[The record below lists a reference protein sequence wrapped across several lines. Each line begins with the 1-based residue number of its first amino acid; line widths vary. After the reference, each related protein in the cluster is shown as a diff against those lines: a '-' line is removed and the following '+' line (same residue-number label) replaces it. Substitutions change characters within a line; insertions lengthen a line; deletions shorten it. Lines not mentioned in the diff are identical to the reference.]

1 MKSKIEIVNS
11 IKNSI
16 STRTSTPKFPTGIY
30 AIDELTWGVHKK
42 ELMVIAARPSHGK
55 TSLSLN
61 MAWGLAKQG
70 IPTIF
75 LSLEMSAEAIYERLM
90 CIEFGLHAWKLRI
103 GDVNEIKKSMEIMD
117 KFTSRLLTSPIEIF
131 EDKGRTIGSVEEVL
145 KEMEPGVLFI
155 DYAQKISS
163 KGYGGKYE
171 ALSDYVV
178 RLQSLAIQYD
188 CAIILNSQ
196 INRGGA
202 KQENAT
208 DFLKGSGEL
217 EESADC
223 LLQCQWCYRDDPMR
237 LDTKEF
243 IVKAVKQRHG
253 PCSYAKLDFDAASF
267 RFLERQE
274 NSQRDWNDK

>member
-1 MKSKIEIVNS
+1 MKSKIEIVESLKQNL
-11 IKNSI
+11 
-16 STRTSTPKFPTGIY
+16 STRTSSPKIPTGIKSLDDL
-30 AIDELTWGVHKK
+30 IWGVHKK
-42 ELMVIAARPSHGK
+42 ELLVLAARPSHGK
-55 TSLSLN
+55 TSLALN
-61 MAWGLAKQG
+61 IAWAIAKQD

-75 LSLEMSAEAIYERLM
+75 LSLEMSSEAIYERLM

-103 GDVNEIKKSMEIMD
+103 GDVLEIKKSYEIMD
-117 KFTSRLLTSPIEIF
+117 KFTSRLLTSPIEVF
-131 EDKGRTIGSVEEVL
+131 EDKGKTIVSVEEVL
-145 KEMEPGVLFI
+145 KEMTPSVLFI

-196 INRGGA
+196 INRGGSKA
-202 KQENAT
+202 DNAT
-208 DFLKGSGEL
+208 DYLKGSGEL

-223 LLQCQWCYRDDPMR
+223 LLQCEWLFRSDPQR

-243 IVKAVKQRHG
+243 IVKAIKQRHG
-253 PCSYAKLDFDAASF
+253 PCSYTTLDFDAASF

-274 NSQRDWNDK
+274 TKPDWNEK